1 MSRERTKPNR
11 ERIPEIAIAA
21 ILSNSASR
29 QRLAGIFDYL
39 GTVHRWNLHVLR
51 DQDEIEAFFANGDAT
66 PAVDGVLYSGIYDEA
81 TFARLKAL
89 QCPVVMMENDAGD
102 QLVPTE
108 RWVVMRSDADKIAK
122 AAVNAFAGFGRYRSF
137 AFVESLEPQEW
148 SGRRG
153 AAFRKAVAA
162 AGLGDVAT
170 LPSPGTD
177 IHERRRLLAQFLKSL
192 DYPAAILAANDINAM
207 SVIEV
212 AKAVGIS
219 VPGKIS
225 VLGIDNDPYVCDS
238 VTPAISSVEPDF
250 HWEGRTAAETLDRML
265 RSRKLAKAARSG
277 PILSGVRRV
286 VLRESTPH
294 LPPAENVV
302 ARAKEFVAK
311 HATEGIAPADVAARL
326 GVSRSLLDLRFRETQ
341 KTTVGRL
348 ITDTKLAEAERMLVQ
363 TSHSIG
369 AIHALC
375 GFRSANALKNLFKA
389 RHGMSMRAW
398 RARRHG

>member
-177 IHERRRLLAQFLKSL
+177 IHERRRLLAQF
-192 DYPAAILAANDINAM
+192 
-207 SVIEV
+207 
-212 AKAVGIS
+212 
-219 VPGKIS
+219 
-225 VLGIDNDPYVCDS
+225 
-238 VTPAISSVEPDF
+238 
-250 HWEGRTAAETLDRML
+250 
-265 RSRKLAKAARSG
+265 
-277 PILSGVRRV
+277 
-286 VLRESTPH
+286 
-294 LPPAENVV
+294 
-302 ARAKEFVAK
+302 
-311 HATEGIAPADVAARL
+311 
-326 GVSRSLLDLRFRETQ
+326 
-341 KTTVGRL
+341 
-348 ITDTKLAEAERMLVQ
+348 
-363 TSHSIG
+363 
-369 AIHALC
+369 
-375 GFRSANALKNLFKA
+375 
-389 RHGMSMRAW
+389 
-398 RARRHG
+398 